1 MSSSPPETDSETD
14 ACTAVATPSNS
25 SPLDESSG
33 SIAPRRWLLFWLIAL
48 GGMAFDLTTKTIIF
62 ERVGPPPSVAV
73 SIVHNVLELRTS
85 YNRGALWGLGRNLPN
100 SPLFF
105 AGLSIGAALAI
116 LYYLFVMGAARDRR
130 LTVALGLIMA
140 GALGNCYDRLFLG
153 QVRDF
158 VHFHVDPIGFDCA
171 IFNFAD
177 NMLIAGAVILM
188 LLAFRPDAAPA
199 ELDNPEPIHQT
210 S

>member
-1 MSSSPPETDSETD
+1 M
-14 ACTAVATPSNS
+14 S
-25 SPLDESSG
+25 SPLPTETETATATPTTSTPSV
-33 SIAPRRWLLFWLIAL
+33 AAHPRRWLLFWLIAL
-48 GGMAFDLTTKTIIF
+48 GGMAFDLTTKSIIF
-62 ERVGPPPSVAV
+62 DKVGPPPTPAV
-73 SIVHNVLELRTS
+73 SIVDNVLELRTS

-105 AGLSIGAALAI
+105 AGLSIAAALAI

-130 LTVALGLIMA
+130 LTAALGLIMA
-140 GALGNCYDRLFLG
+140 GALGNCHDRLFLG

-177 NMLIAGAVILM
+177 NMLIAGALILM
-188 LLAFRPDAAPA
+188 FLAFRPDAAAAAVDIDVPRA
-199 ELDNPEPIHQT
+199 DPSNVVV
-210 S
+210 

>member
-1 MSSSPPETDSETD
+1 M
-14 ACTAVATPSNS
+14 
-25 SPLDESSG
+25 
-33 SIAPRRWLLFWLIAL
+33 
-48 GGMAFDLTTKTIIF
+48 
-62 ERVGPPPSVAV
+62 
-73 SIVHNVLELRTS
+73 
-85 YNRGALWGLGRNLPN
+85 
-100 SPLFF
+100 
-105 AGLSIGAALAI
+105 AI

-140 GALGNCYDRLFLG
+140 GALGNCHDRLFLG

-188 LLAFRPDAAPA
+188 LLAFRPDETSV
-199 ELDNPEPIHQT
+199 ELEKAEPITQT